1 MVSFFPQLYL
11 CFNCPENLLQ
21 SLSIPFS
28 PLGKSVDNPTTYDV
42 ETQTFTV
49 SSSTPIQFER
59 MGVNTIPQKLFD
71 CPASASLAL
80 PAGNLTA
87 KTEEG
92 DDDRTDINRLPKP
105 QALVDEKEKF
115 EDSTL
120 KSYTHKLLQAFVAE
134 DTTLKSEDDD
144 SLKQTPRS

>member
-1 MVSFFPQLYL
+1 M
-11 CFNCPENLLQ
+11 
-21 SLSIPFS
+21 
-28 PLGKSVDNPTTYDV
+28 DNPTTYDV

-105 QALVDEKEKF
+105 QALVSEEENF

-120 KSYTHKLLQAFVAE
+120 KSYTYKVPKPLALAAE
-134 DTTLKSEDDD
+134 TEDIEGTTPEL
-144 SLKQTPRS
+144 